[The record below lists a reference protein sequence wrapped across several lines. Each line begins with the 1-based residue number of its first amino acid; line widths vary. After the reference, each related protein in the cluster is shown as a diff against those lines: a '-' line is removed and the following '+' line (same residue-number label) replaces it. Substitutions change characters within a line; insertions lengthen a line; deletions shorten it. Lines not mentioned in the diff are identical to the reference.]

1 MREPI
6 SLDQAEHKATLA
18 ASLFEIILER
28 ANKECH
34 PLLVD
39 LISIACDFN
48 NEIRFALIAETEK
61 GALNG

>member
-18 ASLFEIILER
+18 ASLFEMILDK

-34 PLLVD
+34 PVLVD

-48 NEIRFALIAETEK
+48 NEIRWALIAELGMGDTK
-61 GALNG
+61 